1 MLEFDWLEFFI
12 HHVMEKKIQE
22 TRPPQRRNYFFI
34 DWPTVTLLTIDNW
47 VI

>member
-22 TRPPQRRNYFFI
+22 TRPPP
-34 DWPTVTLLTIDNW
+34 PTPLIIV
-47 VI
+47 